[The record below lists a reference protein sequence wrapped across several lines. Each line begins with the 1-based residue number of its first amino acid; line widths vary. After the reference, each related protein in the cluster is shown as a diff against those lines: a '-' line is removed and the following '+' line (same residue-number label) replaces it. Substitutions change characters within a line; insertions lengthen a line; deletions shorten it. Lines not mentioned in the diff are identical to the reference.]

1 MDEAL
6 VTLLLA
12 SPAVT
17 ELIGEGAASRL
28 YWDVIAQGKASPA
41 VVLYKISGIP
51 DHSHRGP
58 SGLVQSRVQVDCR
71 DRTRAGALAVARA
84 IESLL
89 DGYAGIVGTVRF
101 GSILKDGE
109 RSSFDRTEAEAF
121 YVMSA
126 DYMIWSGTA
135 G

>member
-6 VTLLLA
+6 TSLLLA
-12 SPAVT
+12 SAT
-17 ELIGEGAASRL
+17 LTALIGEGTGSRL

-41 VVLYKISGIP
+41 VALYKISAIP
-51 DHSHRGP
+51 DHTHRGP
-58 SGLVQSRVQVDCR
+58 SGLVQSRVQIDCR
-71 DRTRAGALAVARA
+71 AKTRAAALEVSRV
-84 IESLL
+84 IEALL
-89 DGYAGIVGTVRF
+89 DGYSGTVGTIRF

-109 RSSFDRTEAEAF
+109 RSSFDKTEAEAF
-121 YVMSA
+121 FVIST